1 MILVLV
7 VADAVPVPSLGGS
20 TATNFLSTTPTLG
33 VYSLLSVSLVALYSS
48 TSGGGIVPSLHF
60 ARCLLIRTLL
70 GPDMSEFAL
79 HGRFA

>member
-1 MILVLV
+1 M
-7 VADAVPVPSLGGS
+7 ADAVPVPSLGGS
-20 TATNFLSTTPTLG
+20 MASKFLSTTPMIG
-33 VYSLLSVSLVALYSS
+33 VYSLLSVSLVALYS
-48 TSGGGIVPSLHF
+48 TFSGGNDPSLHF